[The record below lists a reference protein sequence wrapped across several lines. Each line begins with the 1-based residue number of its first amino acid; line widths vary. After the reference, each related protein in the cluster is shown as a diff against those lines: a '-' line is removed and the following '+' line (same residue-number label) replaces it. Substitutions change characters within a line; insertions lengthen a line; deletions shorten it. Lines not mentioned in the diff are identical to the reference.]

1 MKKGLIPVVLVAV
14 FAAGLAVAGLD
25 PIATARAFAAADPP
39 GHCLPQTSPGWAK
52 TENQNSDNNT
62 VVVTS
67 TLPITTVAIKAGT
80 DCIIV
85 TSNGVT
91 EGGCYTVAGIGTRS
105 VTVTR
110 VGAGPGCK
118 GISHVEVAGEAVT
131 TGTTATTG
139 TETTGTTATTQTTG
153 TETGTTAT
161 TQTTGTTATTQT
173 TGTTD
178 TTGTGQTTATTATTS
193 STATTTSTSGG
204 TVPTTTTTV
213 AGTTAG
219 TSTVST
225 PTTPAGGTTTTTE
238 ASPPPTRVAGK
249 TASGRGTP
257 KRKGLA
263 FTP

>member
-1 MKKGLIPVVLVAV
+1 MRKGLIPVVLVAV
-14 FAAGLAVAGLD
+14 FAAGLAVAGLN

-85 TSNGVT
+85 ISNGVT
-91 EGGCYTVAGIGTRS
+91 GDGCYTVAGIGTTS

-118 GISHVEVAGEAVT
+118 GISHVEVAGEVVT

-153 TETGTTAT
+153 TETTGTTAT
-161 TQTTGTTATTQT
+161 TQTTGTTATT
-173 TGTTD
+173 
-178 TTGTGQTTATTATTS
+178 GTGQTTATTATTATTS

-257 KRKGLA
+257 KRTGLA

>member
-39 GHCLPQTSPGWAK
+39 GHCLPQTSPGWTK

-67 TLPITTVAIKAGT
+67 TLPITTVGIKAGT
-80 DCIIV
+80 GCIIV

-91 EGGCYTVAGIGTRS
+91 GGGCYTVAGIGTTS

-110 VGAGPGCK
+110 VGAGPSCK
-118 GISHVEVAGEAVT
+118 GISHVEVAGEVVT
-131 TGTTATTG
+131 TATTATTG

-153 TETGTTAT
+153 TQTGTTAT
-161 TQTTGTTATTQT
+161 TQTTDTTATT
-173 TGTTD
+173 GTT
-178 TTGTGQTTATTATTS
+178 QTTATTATTS
-193 STATTTSTSGG
+193 TTATTTSTSGG

-257 KRKGLA
+257 KRTGLA

>member
-1 MKKGLIPVVLVAV
+1 MKKELIPVVLVAV

-39 GHCLPQTSPGWAK
+39 GHCLPQTSPGWTK

-80 DCIIV
+80 GCIIV
-85 TSNGVT
+85 TSNGAT
-91 EGGCYTVAGIGTRS
+91 EAGCYTVAGIGTTS

-110 VGAGPGCK
+110 VGAGPRCK
-118 GISHVEVAGEAVT
+118 GISHVEVAAEVVT
-131 TGTTATTG
+131 TAKTATTG
-139 TETTGTTATTQTTG
+139 TETTGTTATTQKTG
-153 TETGTTAT
+153 TE
-161 TQTTGTTATTQT
+161 TGTTATTQT

-178 TTGTGQTTATTATTS
+178 TTGTAQTTATSATTS
-193 STATTTSTSGG
+193 AAATTTSTSGG

-225 PTTPAGGTTTTTE
+225 PTTPAVGTTTTTE
-238 ASPPPTRVAGK
+238 ASPPATRVAGK

-257 KRKGLA
+257 KRTGLA

>member
-1 MKKGLIPVVLVAV
+1 MRKGLIPVVLVAV
-14 FAAGLAVAGLD
+14 FAAGLAVAGLN

-67 TLPITTVAIKAGT
+67 TVPITTVAIKAGT
-80 DCIIV
+80 DCFIV

-91 EGGCYTVAGIGTRS
+91 GDGCYTVAGIGTTS

-118 GISHVEVAGEAVT
+118 GISHVEVAGEVVT
-131 TGTTATTG
+131 TTTATTG
-139 TETTGTTATTQTTG
+139 TETTGTTVTTQTTG
-153 TETGTTAT
+153 TE
-161 TQTTGTTATTQT
+161 TTGTTATTQT

-249 TASGRGTP
+249 TASGRRTP
-257 KRKGLA
+257 KRAGLA

>member
-39 GHCLPQTSPGWAK
+39 GHCLPQTSPGWTK
-52 TENQNSDNNT
+52 TENQNSDNST

-67 TLPITTVAIKAGT
+67 TLPITTIAIKAGT
-80 DCIIV
+80 GCIIV
-85 TSNGVT
+85 TSNGAT
-91 EGGCYTVAGIGTRS
+91 EAGCYTVAGIGTTS

-110 VGAGPGCK
+110 VGAGPSCK
-118 GISHVEVAGEAVT
+118 GISHVEVAGEVVT
-131 TGTTATTG
+131 TATTATTG
-139 TETTGTTATTQTTG
+139 TETTGTTATTQTS
-153 TETGTTAT
+153 
-161 TQTTGTTATTQT
+161 
-173 TGTTD
+173 GTTD
-178 TTGTGQTTATTATTS
+178 TTGTAQTTATSATTS
-193 STATTTSTSGG
+193 ATATTTSTSGG

-225 PTTPAGGTTTTTE
+225 PTTSAGGTKTTTE
-238 ASPPPTRVAGK
+238 ASPPATRVAGK

-257 KRKGLA
+257 KRTGLA
-263 FTP
+263 FTQ